1 MQVLITGGAGFI
13 GSHLAEALLAAGHSV
28 MAIDNL
34 STGSRG
40 NIEHLL
46 AQPRFRFVA
55 DDVLNE
61 ARIAALVSESEVVF
75 HLAAAVGV
83 KWIIDHPLLSIR
95 TNLRATEVVLEQAS
109 RFKRKVVLA
118 STSEVY
124 GKNSEGP
131 LREDADS
138 VIGPTAITRWLYANT
153 KATDEFLA
161 YAYHRELALPVVIV
175 RFFNTVGP
183 RQTGRYGMVV
193 PRFVRQA
200 LRGEP
205 LTIYGDGGQSRCF
218 TYVGDAVRAL
228 IRLSETAAATG
239 EVFNIGS
246 EQEITILELAR
257 KILALTGS
265 ASPLQFIPYEEA
277 FDSGFEDMRRRVP
290 DVSKLRAV
298 IGYAPHT
305 SLDENLSRI
314 IQHMLAAE
322 PALAARPLVRAEHAR
337 ITYST
342 QPASPHPEKAQSGA
356 VYPGSQAGPPGSARP
371 VPSPPLAP
379 QAEAGNNPSGAPIP
393 APGD

>member
-1 MQVLITGGAGFI
+1 MRVLITGGAGFI

-28 MAIDNL
+28 TAIDNL

-40 NIEHLL
+40 NVEHLL
-46 AQPRFRFVA
+46 ERPPFQLVVE
-55 DDVLNE
+55 DVLNE
-61 ARIAALVSESEVVF
+61 ACISRLVSQADVVF

-95 TNLRATEVVLEQAS
+95 TNLHATEVVLEQAS
-109 RFKRKVVLA
+109 RYQTKVVLA

-124 GKNSEGP
+124 GKNNQGP

-138 VIGPTAITRWLYANT
+138 IIGPTTITRWLYANT

-205 LTIYGDGGQSRCF
+205 ITIYGDGCQSRCF

-228 IRLSETAAATG
+228 IRLSETPEAVG

-257 KILALTGS
+257 QILALTGS
-265 ASPLQFIPYEEA
+265 ASPLQLIPYEQA
-277 FDSGFEDMRRRVP
+277 FDGGFEDMRRRVP
-290 DVSKLRAV
+290 DVSKLRAA

-305 SLDENLSRI
+305 PLEENLRRI
-314 IQHMLAAE
+314 IQHMLTAE
-322 PALAARPLVRAEHAR
+322 PGLRGRPLVRTEHAR
-337 ITYST
+337 VTYT
-342 QPASPHPEKAQSGA
+342 TEPASRLPVDGD
-356 VYPGSQAGPPGSARP
+356 PGPRIDDRIFPTPAAPAPGT
-371 VPSPPLAP
+371 V
-379 QAEAGNNPSGAPIP
+379 QAEASADSPSSLSP